1 MLFLSKK
8 KHFPRRYH
16 FIHYT
21 NAEILVSGDKEKG
34 KEFEDLLTDVLIKF
48 ESTRSLITDLFELE
62 HKMETELLPLFAKS

>member
-1 MLFLSKK
+1 
-8 KHFPRRYH
+8 
-16 FIHYT
+16 
-21 NAEILVSGDKEKG
+21 VSGDKEKG